1 MHKIIGCS
9 SYVDK
14 LDTTACC
21 DRTVVRPTGEAR
33 DVLSC
38 VECPFDRH
46 QLIPIAI
53 DYSQSMPMYNV
64 YLSFGNAG
72 WVESPV
78 FDAAVQF

>member
-1 MHKIIGCS
+1 MSIILTRLLAEIDWL
-9 SYVDK
+9 V
-14 LDTTACC
+14 
-21 DRTVVRPTGEAR
+21 VVRRTGEAR

-53 DYSQSMPMYNV
+53 DYSQSMPMHNV
-64 YLSFGNAG
+64 YLSFGNSG